1 MDENINED
9 QVQGQPTPN
18 ANETVV
24 PLEEMTLAQLK
35 EEAVKLG
42 GTNLDSF
49 KSREQMLTVIGMLQ
63 NKPAAVAP
71 NAQFAP
77 VVPGL
82 DDANKDMKAWM
93 GKRGIMMDKLWGQL
107 ESGQKTRVLLPLTG
121 KEKPGIVR
129 VLSKG
134 NRKEFEPVSG
144 AIWAKSF
151 NGYTWMVPK
160 GIYTDVPNQVAD
172 EIEREQ
178 VGTLSAGEQWD
189 VNRID
194 PQTGRPVSERL

>member
-1 MDENINED
+1 MKDTNVD
-9 QVQGQPTPN
+9 QPTPPQ
-18 ANETVV
+18 ETVV

-42 GTNLDSF
+42 GTNLDAF
-49 KSREQMLTVIGMLQ
+49 KSRDQMLTVISMLQ
-63 NKPAAVAP
+63 NKPATPATPA
-71 NAQFAP
+71 ATQFTP

-82 DDANKDMKAWM
+82 DDPNKDMKAWM

-107 ESGQKTRVLLPLTG
+107 ERGEKTRVLLPLG
-121 KEKPGIVR
+121 PKEKKGVVR

-160 GIYTDVPNQVAD
+160 GEYTDVPNQVAE

-178 VGTLSAGEQWD
+178 VGTLNAGEQWD

-194 PQTGRPVSERL
+194 PQTGRPISERL